1 MCSQRGNFND
11 RSVPRTFIV
20 LCVRPYANFADL
32 INALCTALATSKYRR
47 LLRSD
52 SVASLWKDH
61 SGT

>member
-1 MCSQRGNFND
+1 MKSERGDIND
-11 RSVPRTFIV
+11 RPVPRTLLV
-20 LCVRPYANFADL
+20 LWARPYATFADP
-32 INALCTALATSKYRR
+32 IDALCTALPTSNNRG